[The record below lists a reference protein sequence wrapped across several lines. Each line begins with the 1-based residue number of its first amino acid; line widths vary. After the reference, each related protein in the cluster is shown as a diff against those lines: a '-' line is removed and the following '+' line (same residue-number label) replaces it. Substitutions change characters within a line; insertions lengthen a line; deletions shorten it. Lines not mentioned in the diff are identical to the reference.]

1 MTNEMSHRSYWVGGG
16 VGVGDPTMPRVMTSV
31 KRLSKR
37 KMYAAIS
44 AEMTSTMS
52 VRRRTVSRLGHVTL
66 RSSDHASCANS
77 TGLWR
82 GALGALIAAVVI
94 PVYPF
99 LPARQERLEL
109 STYGFGDRCS
119 AS

>member
-1 MTNEMSHRSYWVGGG
+1 MTNEMGHRSYCVGMG
-16 VGVGDPTMPRVMTSV
+16 VSVGPPTMPLVMTRV

-37 KMYAAIS
+37 KMYAAIN
-44 AEMTSTMS
+44 AEITRTMS
-52 VRRRTVSRLGHVTL
+52 VRRRTVSRLGQVTL
-66 RSSDHASCANS
+66 RSSAHASRENS
-77 TGLWR
+77 TGPWR
-82 GALGALIAAVVI
+82 ASLSVVVI
-94 PVYPF
+94 RRYPF

>member
-1 MTNEMSHRSYWVGGG
+1 MTNEMSHRSYCVGGA
-16 VGVGDPTMPRVMTSV
+16 VGVGDPTMPLVMTSV

-37 KMYAAIS
+37 KMYAAIN

-66 RSSDHASCANS
+66 RSSEHAPCANS
-77 TGLWR
+77 IGLWR

-99 LPARQERLEL
+99 LPARQGRVEPSTQRFWNPWL
-109 STYGFGDRCS
+109 S
-119 AS
+119 

>member
-1 MTNEMSHRSYWVGGG
+1 MPLLIIYCVGTG
-16 VGVGDPTMPRVMTSV
+16 VAVGDPTMPRVITIV

-37 KMYAAIS
+37 KMYAAIN

-77 TGLWR
+77 IGLWR
-82 GALGALIAAVVI
+82 GVLGALMAAVVI

-99 LPARQERLEL
+99 LPAQ
-109 STYGFGDRCS
+109 
-119 AS
+119 